1 MSDTIICALLAFLGV
16 VGLFLAGG
24 ALDDGMY
31 QFGLGLA
38 AFAVFFIVFTIKRY
52 CDAQDAARRTG

>member
-1 MSDTIICALLAFLGV
+1 MNDTIICALLAVLGV
-16 VGLFLAGG
+16 IGLFLAGG

-38 AFAVFFIVFTIKRY
+38 AFAVFFIVFTIKRH
-52 CDAQDAARRTG
+52 CDAHDAAGRG

>member
-1 MSDTIICALLAFLGV
+1 MSDTIICTLIGILGL
-16 VGLFLAGG
+16 VGLVLGAG

-52 CDAQDAARRTG
+52 CDTQDAARRG

>member
-1 MSDTIICALLAFLGV
+1 MSDTIICTLLGILGL
-16 VGLFLAGG
+16 VGLVLSAG

-38 AFAVFFIVFTIKRY
+38 AFAIFFIVFTIKRH
-52 CDAQDAARRTG
+52 CDAQDAARRG